1 MKFPISCSREGAE
14 ADMELKP
21 QSGGDSKRVYKV
33 WYKPLVWFWILIGLA
48 YFAAILSMIGDWL
61 RVLSRRTRA
70 EMGGLTTQAANWTAN
85 LTTEIKVTRQRLS
98 LEIHD
103 KAQRGGVALVQKA
116 SPEAQGSPR
125 LDPGPRGWE
134 EAEAEDEDSRPF
146 DFLGEDLAFIDA
158 EESDRLSG
166 RPSPVPAV
174 HRAKCRGHHKQPRR
188 ANGYLGRQEHPS
200 QTRDTGDNI

>member
-1 MKFPISCSREGAE
+1 
-14 ADMELKP
+14 
-21 QSGGDSKRVYKV
+21 
-33 WYKPLVWFWILIGLA
+33 
-48 YFAAILSMIGDWL
+48 
-61 RVLSRRTRA
+61 
-70 EMGGLTTQAANWTAN
+70 MGGLTTQAANWTAN

-125 LDPGPRGWE
+125 PDPGPRGWE

-166 RPSPVPAV
+166 RPSP
-174 HRAKCRGHHKQPRR
+174 
-188 ANGYLGRQEHPS
+188 
-200 QTRDTGDNI
+200 